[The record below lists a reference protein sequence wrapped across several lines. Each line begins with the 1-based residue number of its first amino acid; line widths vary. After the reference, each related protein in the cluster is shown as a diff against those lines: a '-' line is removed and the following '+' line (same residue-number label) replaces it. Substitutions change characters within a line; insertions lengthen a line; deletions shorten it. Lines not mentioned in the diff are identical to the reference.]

1 MKIDHYSFGK
11 IVINSKTYTSD
22 VIIYPDSVDPSWW
35 RKEGHYLRPVD
46 LDKALSTKPD
56 LLIIGTGYSGVMV
69 VPEETILFI
78 KSKGIAVLVER
89 TEKAA
94 ELYNTLSKVKSG
106 VDAIPRMADS
116 SSPGVRF
123 LEIKSYV
130 PHASPSLPVL

>member
-1 MKIDHYSFGK
+1 VSEESVCYNQTMKIDHYSFGK

-22 VIIYPDSVDPSWW
+22 VIICPDSVDSSWW
-35 RKEGHYLRPVD
+35 RKEGHYLQPID
-46 LDKALSTKPD
+46 LDKAVSAKPD

-94 ELYNTLSKVKSG
+94 ELYNTLSKDRKV
-106 VDAIPRMADS
+106 VAA
-116 SSPGVRF
+116 
-123 LEIKSYV
+123 L
-130 PHASPSLPVL
+130 HLTC